1 MQWELIEVT
10 EDVPCTMDDSGIYVI
25 VNRYV
30 RTITHKQYSGERIR
44 IRIDVMTEGN
54 EPIRSFIGDNPNA
67 VRKAVIHF
75 LNSNEYA
82 WNHRSISSE
91 HASYIGYDI
100 HRAFTDPQFVQD

>member
-10 EDVPCTMDDSGIYVI
+10 EDAPCTMDESGIYTVI
-25 VNRYV
+25 NRV
-30 RTITHKQYSGERIR
+30 VKPFTHKEYSGERISVR
-44 IRIDVMTEGN
+44 VDIMSEGN

-67 VRKAVIHF
+67 VRKAVIRY
-75 LNSNEYA
+75 LTDGKLCMP
-82 WNHRSISSE
+82 RSISRE